1 MAKNAEARR
10 KAGVSSISA
19 DALRKARKMNLLG
32 GSGAQAGE
40 FMRWIACVPGFV
52 GFPLKR
58 LPSRNL
64 ILNDRRWHV
73 FRGMQGACSATCRRR
88 APQWVPPLREATT
101 PSLRPRLTRRRAT
114 VGAVTDTDT
123 TEDAF

>member
-40 FMRWIACVPGFV
+40 FMRWIACVARVRWLSSEASAFTELDPQRPALACFSWHAGSLFRYVQKTGAAV
-52 GFPLKR
+52 GP
-58 LPSRNL
+58 
-64 ILNDRRWHV
+64 
-73 FRGMQGACSATCRRR
+73 
-88 APQWVPPLREATT
+88 APQGGDNAEPT
-101 PSLRPRLTRRRAT
+101 PKANKKAGNGRCSHRQ
-114 VGAVTDTDT
+114 GYH
-123 TEDAF
+123 